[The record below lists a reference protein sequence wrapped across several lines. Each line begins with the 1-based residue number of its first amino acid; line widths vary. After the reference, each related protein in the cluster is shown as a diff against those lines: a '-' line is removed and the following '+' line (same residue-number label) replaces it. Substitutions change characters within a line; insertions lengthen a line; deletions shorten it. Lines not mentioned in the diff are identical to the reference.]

1 MLIFLLKLGYLFAS
15 PLPRPLIVPAF
26 LMCSVYSFLI
36 SSQSQNGRLLHAKWA
51 VPSLLCSKAFKLEEI
66 STFLMGI
73 INARVAVDKYLIF
86 LIDHLTVKASFLTA
100 ICSLANISSLLLVHS
115 QAEFHF
121 WWYDLW
127 HEF

>member
-36 SSQSQNGRLLHAKWA
+36 SSQSPNGRLLHTKWA

-73 INARVAVDKYLIF
+73 INARVAVDKHLIC
-86 LIDHLTVKASFLTA
+86 LIDHLTMKTSFLTA
-100 ICSLANISSLLLVHS
+100 ISSFMHISSLLLVHP
-115 QAEFHF
+115 QAELHF
-121 WWYDLW
+121 WRYDLW